1 MAAPLPGSPP
11 TSVPTRPGRKHVHIR
26 EYLEDLLTGLEPGE
40 PLPSERDLAQR
51 FGVARMT
58 VRQAMDRLVRTGQ
71 IQRVQGAGSFR
82 ARERFEYPLR
92 LASFS
97 EDMRSRGL
105 APGARTLHQALE
117 PAPPRV
123 AESLQ
128 LPEDAAVVRLDRL
141 RTADGEATALER
153 VHIVA
158 ELAPGLEDVDLEE
171 RSLYRVLRQ
180 EYDLSI
186 EQADQSLVASLCDA
200 KQAALLGVDEGA
212 PALLF
217 ERRGSTA
224 QGRRVEH
231 TRSLYRGDRYQLR
244 MAVTTP

>member
-1 MAAPLPGSPP
+1 MATTLPDGS
-11 TSVPTRPGRKHVHIR
+11 VRKHVRIR

-40 PLPSERDLAQR
+40 SLPSERDLAQR

-58 VRQAMDRLVRTGQ
+58 VRQAMDRLARTGQ
-71 IQRVQGAGSFR
+71 VQRVQGAGSFR
-82 ARERFEYPLR
+82 ARERFVYPLR

-105 APGARTLHQALE
+105 SPGARTLHQALG
-117 PAPPRV
+117 PAPARV
-123 AESLQ
+123 AESLG

-141 RTADGEATALER
+141 RTADGEPTALER

-158 ELAPGLEDVDLEE
+158 ELAPGLEVLDLEE

-180 EYDLSI
+180 EYDIAI
-186 EQADQSLVASLCDA
+186 EQAEQTLVASLCDA
-200 KQAALLGVDEGA
+200 DEAALLGVDEGA

-217 ERRGSTA
+217 ERRGATA

-244 MAVTTP
+244 MTVATP